1 MSATQPDLIEK
12 AKSYVRNLYANI
24 LMIYGE
30 KGIAPFKR
38 PLTIAAPTLL
48 VLYVAV
54 YSPISSN
61 LSRTTRSISGMT
73 VVSQYAEQYESAK
86 MRVQGLHRRLPL
98 VKDKGEWLNYVINNS
113 ARNLG
118 VQVDSLSAQRETE
131 VGSYVLVSR
140 EVQTTTTY
148 SMFGKWMAEIENSP
162 IFLRITE
169 LTLQRDE
176 NNPGSVKVTFTLS
189 TVFPRFGAGGGM

>member
-1 MSATQPDLIEK
+1 MAAMQADIIEK
-12 AKSYVRNLYANI
+12 ARSYFKNLSANI

-30 KGIAPFKR
+30 KGFAPFKR
-38 PLTIAAPTLL
+38 PLTIAAPVLL

-54 YSPISSN
+54 YSPISGN
-61 LSRTTRSISGMT
+61 LSKTTRSISGMT
-73 VVSQYAEQYESAK
+73 VVAQYAEQYETAK
-86 MRVQGLHRRLPL
+86 TRVQGMHRRLPL
-98 VKDKGEWLNYVINNS
+98 VKDKGEWLNYVINS
-113 ARNLG
+113 TARDLG

-131 VGSYVLVSR
+131 VGGYVLVSR

-148 SMFGKWMAEIENSP
+148 SQFGKWMAEIENSP

-169 LTLQRDE
+169 INLNRDE

>member
-1 MSATQPDLIEK
+1 MAAMQADIIEK
-12 AKSYVRNLYANI
+12 ARSYFKNLSANI

-30 KGIAPFKR
+30 KGFAPFKR
-38 PLTIAAPTLL
+38 PLTIAAPVLL

-54 YSPISSN
+54 YSPISGN
-61 LSRTTRSISGMT
+61 LSKTTRSISGMT
-73 VVSQYAEQYESAK
+73 VVAQYAEQYETAK
-86 MRVQGLHRRLPL
+86 MRVQGMHRRLPL
-98 VKDKGEWLNYVINNS
+98 VKDKGEWLNYVINS
-113 ARNLG
+113 TARDLG

-131 VGSYVLVSR
+131 VGGYVLVSR

-148 SMFGKWMAEIENSP
+148 SQFGKWIAEIENSP

-169 LTLQRDE
+169 INLNRDE